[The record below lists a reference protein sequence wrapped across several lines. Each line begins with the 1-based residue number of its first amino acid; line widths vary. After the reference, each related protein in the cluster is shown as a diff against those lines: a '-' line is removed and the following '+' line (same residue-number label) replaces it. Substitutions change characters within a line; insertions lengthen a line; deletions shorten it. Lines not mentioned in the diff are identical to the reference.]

1 MSPAPAW
8 WTRPRLRT
16 PSALAAVVAL
26 LLLNVAGCGGASS
39 SSEGDPSSA
48 PSTAAGEW
56 PRTVTSE
63 KGDVTIESKPERIVS
78 TSLTLT
84 GTLLAINAPVI
95 ASGATSP
102 NTPVSD
108 EQGFFT
114 QWSDVAKERG
124 VKQVYSNN
132 EPSVEAVLTEEPD
145 LIIVSATGGDSAIE
159 LYDQFAK
166 IAPTLVIGY
175 DDKSWQELAAL
186 LGEATGHEA
195 DAEAALEDFSAQVDE
210 TESAI
215 SLPPQPTSAFVYSED
230 GTANLWTPESAQGK
244 LLSSVGFE
252 IAKLPE
258 AVERGTSMG
267 KRGDIIEL
275 GSESIAEGLNGETF
289 VIITP
294 DKNTRRDV
302 LANKLLGNSP
312 AVQEGH
318 VYAMGA
324 DSFRLDYYSAGNML
338 TALRDQL
345 GS

>member
-1 MSPAPAW
+1 MSPTPAR

-16 PSALAAVVAL
+16 PGALAAVVVL
-26 LLLNVAGCGGASS
+26 LLVSVAGCSGATSRA
-39 SSEGDPSSA
+39 EGDPSPGPSA
-48 PSTAAGEW
+48 AAGEW
-56 PRTVTSE
+56 PRTVSSE
-63 KGDVTIESKPERIVS
+63 KGDVTIESPPERIVS
-78 TSLTLT
+78 TSMTLT

-114 QWSDVAKERG
+114 QWSDVARERG
-124 VKQVYSNN
+124 VKQLYSNN
-132 EPSVEAVLTEEPD
+132 EPSVEAVLAEDPD
-145 LIIVSATGGDSAIE
+145 LIVVSATGGDSAID

-175 DDKSWQELAAL
+175 DDKSWQELAPL

-195 DAEAALEDFSAQVDE
+195 DAEAALEDFNAQVDQ
-210 TESAI
+210 TKSAI
-215 SLPPQPTSAFVYSED
+215 SLPPQPTSAFVYNEG
-230 GTANLWTPESAQGK
+230 GTANLWTPESAQAK

-252 IAKLPE
+252 IAKLPD
-258 AVERGTSMG
+258 AVEGGTSMG

-275 GSESIAEGLNGETF
+275 GAESIAEGLNGETF

-294 DKNTRRDV
+294 DRNTRRDV